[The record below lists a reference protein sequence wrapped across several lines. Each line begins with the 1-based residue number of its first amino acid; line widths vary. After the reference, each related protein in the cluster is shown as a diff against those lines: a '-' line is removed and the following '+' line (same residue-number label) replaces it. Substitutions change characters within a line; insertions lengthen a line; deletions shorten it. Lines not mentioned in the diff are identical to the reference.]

1 MLALRNEVPA
11 KALNTTFRGK
21 PLEQIARETLK
32 ISRLGL
38 LNRNKLNSEGH
49 DETHFL
55 APLEEIVAAGI
66 TDAER
71 MLKAYN
77 SVWAGSVDPIF
88 LNMPIEHR
96 ASSIEHIR
104 QKGRV
109 IRALLY

>member
-1 MLALRNEVPA
+1 M
-11 KALNTTFRGK
+11 NTTFRGK
-21 PLEQIARETLK
+21 PLEQVARETLK

-55 APLEEIVAAGI
+55 APLEEIVAAGV

-88 LNMPIEHR
+88 LEY
-96 ASSIEHIR
+96 A
-104 QKGRV
+104 
-109 IRALLY
+109 Y